1 MPRLSLNFRKKSEIF
16 DTDQAIRDDISNIT
30 SHRHV
35 ERNLNERHN
44 GFDWKPSGQQ
54 VGVIIYFITANVL
67 ALAVL
72 YPSLISHAKDHSS
85 GSFMIFLSSSVGV
98 MFLICSCLTVYLTY
112 VCTAACP
119 TDPIVQQQRI
129 FRKHNLDYD
138 SGSNRDTKDDMYC
151 NVCNLIVQ
159 GRTKHCAQ
167 CNRCCAQF
175 DHHCVWLNNCIGIE
189 NYKNF
194 RRLIFWFLLFNL
206 FSLALITITAIFGLL
221 SSDSTKISLP
231 VKITVFV

>member
-1 MPRLSLNFRKKSEIF
+1 
-16 DTDQAIRDDISNIT
+16 
-30 SHRHV
+30 
-35 ERNLNERHN
+35 
-44 GFDWKPSGQQ
+44 
-54 VGVIIYFITANVL
+54 
-67 ALAVL
+67 
-72 YPSLISHAKDHSS
+72 
-85 GSFMIFLSSSVGV
+85 
-98 MFLICSCLTVYLTY
+98 MFLICSCLTVYLAY
-112 VCTAACP
+112 VCTVACP

-129 FRKHNLDYD
+129 FRKHNLEYD
-138 SGSNRDTKDDMYC
+138 SHSGNRDTKDDMYC

-194 RRLIFWFLLFNL
+194 RRLIFWFLLFNI

-231 VKITVFV
+231 IKITIFVQAIFTLVICYVDLSLMLLHVWLVSKGITTYEYIYYKRERKEKQQDVLNGFMT